1 MKVALLLSGHFR
13 DASACFSSIKDRILL
28 PYSPDVFISTWNP
41 GDDSRMTSSIKN
53 SGIQDTFSYDDI
65 LKHYSPKCM
74 KSEDFNSPKMRK
86 IIDKAWELDLYGPMN
101 GEISPVSILSM
112 WYKINSTLKLMVE
125 FENACDFKYDFV
137 IKGRFD
143 IQIHD
148 DLDLRK
154 NKNVVNI
161 PPGFDWRE
169 GFNDILAWGCRDSM
183 IHYCS
188 LGDKIENYVK
198 MEGVFFHPETML
210 KYHLINSPYGV
221 ERPNVRVSLRDKNV
235 WETESYPNNK
245 KKYED
250 I

>member
-13 DASACFSSIKDRILL
+13 DARGSFPSINKRILQ

-41 GDDSRMTSSIKN
+41 DDNSRMTSSIKN
-53 SGIQDTFSYDDI
+53 SGIEDTFSYDEI
-65 LKHYSPKCM
+65 LKNYLPRCM
-74 KSEDFNSPKMRK
+74 KSEDFNSPGMRK

-112 WYKINSTLKLMVE
+112 WYKINSCLKLMEE
-125 FENACDFKYDFV
+125 FEQSCNFKYDFI

-148 DLDLRK
+148 DLEIGEI
-154 NKNVVNI
+154 KNVVNI

-183 IHYCS
+183 VHYCS
-188 LGDKIENYVK
+188 LHHKIEDYVK
-198 MEGVFFHPETML
+198 RDGVFFHPETML
-210 KYHLINSPYGV
+210 KHHLVKSSFGV
-221 ERPNVRVSLRDKNV
+221 DRPNVRVSLRDKNV

-245 KKYED
+245 K